1 MNQSAAARAVHG
13 EFDPSSAL
21 RIAASFLLSED
32 EGRPFLFLAEKKWP
46 TLSRGADTFSERED
60 ATISDM
66 TSAAKKL
73 WKRLAIAGG
82 VLLVIAGAAVKK
94 VLTLAADPV
103 GEKDC
108 PPLFPSSGAPV
119 VADPS
124 VEAYGSLPWEQ
135 KGGTINDA
143 SCLDRTTVYG
153 IVRVKTEED
162 IRNALAFAREKKLKL
177 SIAGVRH
184 SMGGQAFSRGAI
196 VLDMT
201 GFNKAM
207 LHEDAKTMTV
217 QSGATWHDLQLLLHP
232 RFAIKAMQSTD
243 IFTVGGSIAVN
254 AHGMDHRSGSVGS
267 SVRSMRV
274 LLPDG
279 TVKTASRTENADL
292 FRLVVGG
299 YGLFGIVLDAELD
312 VVQNDV
318 YETGRKVIATEE
330 FPAVF
335 EKDILPDDK
344 LGLFYGHLSTSPGSF
359 LKEMILYTYRKAED
373 EGARIAPL
381 GEVASVKLRRF
392 TVNFSKLGSVA
403 MRLKWFLEK
412 HVEPR
417 LESCTVS
424 RNAAQGSGEACL
436 VSRNDPMHDSVKY
449 LKNSLPNDTD
459 ILHEY
464 FIPRSE
470 FTRFVDGMREILERN
485 RANLLNASI
494 RVVHAEDIA
503 LSYAPKD
510 AFAVVLYINQA
521 TDKRGN
527 DRMAAVTK
535 ELIDLT
541 TSVGGRFFLPYQLH
555 YTADQLKA
563 SYPEIASVF
572 AEKIARDPD
581 GILSNTWYE
590 RYAQI
595 VTPAR
600 QPGS

>member
-1 MNQSAAARAVHG
+1 MH
-13 EFDPSSAL
+13 
-21 RIAASFLLSED
+21 
-32 EGRPFLFLAEKKWP
+32 
-46 TLSRGADTFSERED
+46 T
-60 ATISDM
+60 
-66 TSAAKKL
+66 AKNL

-82 VLLVIAGAAVKK
+82 VLLVVAGAAAKK
-94 VLTLAADPV
+94 VLTLSADPV

-108 PPLFPSSGAPV
+108 PPLFPSSDDPV
-119 VADPS
+119 VDNPS
-124 VEAYGSLPWEQ
+124 VQAYGSLPWEQ

-143 SCLDRTTVYG
+143 SCLDRTGVYG

-162 IRNALAFAREKKLKL
+162 IRNALAFARERKLKL

-184 SMGGQAFSRGAI
+184 SMGGQAFSRGAV
-196 VLDMT
+196 VLDMI
-201 GFNKAM
+201 GFNKAT
-207 LHEDAKTMTV
+207 LHEGTKTMTV
-217 QSGATWHDLQLLLHP
+217 QSGATWHDLQAMLHP

-254 AHGMDHRSGSVGS
+254 AHGMDHRSGSVGG

-279 TVKTASRTENADL
+279 TVKTASRTENPDL

-312 VVQNDV
+312 VVPNDV
-318 YETGRKVIATEE
+318 YETGRRVIATEE

-335 EKDILPDDK
+335 EKEILPDES

-359 LKEMILYTYRKAED
+359 LNEMILYTYEKADD
-373 EGARIAPL
+373 ENARIAPL
-381 GEVASVKLRRF
+381 GEVSGTKLRRF
-392 TVNFSKLGSVA
+392 TINASKLGSFA

-424 RNAAQGSGEACL
+424 RNAAQGSAEACL

-449 LKNSLPNDTD
+449 LKNPLPNDTD

-464 FIPRSE
+464 FIPRDR
-470 FTRFVDGMREILERN
+470 FLAFVDGMREILRRN
-485 RANLLNASI
+485 DANLLNASV
-494 RVVHAEDIA
+494 RVVHAEDVA

-521 TDKRGN
+521 TDKAGN

-541 TSVGGRFFLPYQLH
+541 SSMGGRFFLPYQLH

-563 SYPEIASVF
+563 SYPEIGAVF
-572 AEKIARDPD
+572 AEKRKRDPE

-590 RYAQI
+590 RYGA
-595 VTPAR
+595 
-600 QPGS
+600 SL